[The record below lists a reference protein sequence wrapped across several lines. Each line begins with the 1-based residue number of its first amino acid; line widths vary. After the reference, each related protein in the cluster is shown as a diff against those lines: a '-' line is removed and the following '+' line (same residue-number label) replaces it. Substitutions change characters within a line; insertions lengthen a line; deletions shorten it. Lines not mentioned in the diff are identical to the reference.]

1 MTTDLRD
8 RLQLALGAAYT
19 LERELGGGG
28 MSRVFV
34 ATETALGRTVVVKVL
49 PPELAA
55 GVRTDRFKREITLAA
70 RLQHPHIVPL
80 LSAGEM
86 DGVPYFTMPFVTG
99 ESLRARLAR
108 QGELSLSESVRLLRE
123 IASALAYAHQNGVVH
138 RDIKPDNVLLAGGP
152 QGPAGAARMA
162 TAMVA
167 DFGVAKAIAAAEQLP
182 MMSGTRVVRRTGVGQ
197 ALVSTTLRAP
207 VSAARANTS

>member
-1 MTTDLRD
+1 MTDLRD

-19 LERELGGGG
+19 LDRELGGGG

-55 GVRTDRFKREITLAA
+55 GVRTDRFKREIALAA

-86 DGVPYFTMPFVTG
+86 DGVPYFTMPFVAG
-99 ESLRARLAR
+99 ETLRTYLAPH
-108 QGELSLSESVRLLRE
+108 GELSLNESVRLLRE
-123 IASALAYAHQNGVVH
+123 IASALAYAHEHGVVH
-138 RDIKPDNVLLAGGP
+138 RDIKPDNVLLAGGW
-152 QGPAGAARMA
+152 QGGRAG
-162 TAMVA
+162 
-167 DFGVAKAIAAAEQLP
+167 G
-182 MMSGTRVVRRTGVGQ
+182 
-197 ALVSTTLRAP
+197 
-207 VSAARANTS
+207 